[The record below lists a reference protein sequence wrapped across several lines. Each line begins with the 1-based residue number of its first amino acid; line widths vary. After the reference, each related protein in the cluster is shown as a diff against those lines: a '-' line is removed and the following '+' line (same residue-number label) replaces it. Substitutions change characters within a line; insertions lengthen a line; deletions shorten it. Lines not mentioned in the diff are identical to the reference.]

1 MRPPLAKQPPS
12 QDAPR
17 SWTSLLPRRNFRRA
31 LFLILILLAV
41 LAIKRS
47 GGLGTMFDAVAPPA
61 PPTYQ
66 LHVAPPA
73 TTKPAP

>member
-1 MRPPLAKQPPS
+1 MRPSLAKPPS
-12 QDAPR
+12 PKDAPR

-66 LHVAPPA
+66 LRVTPPA
-73 TTKPAP
+73 QTKPAP

>member
-1 MRPPLAKQPPS
+1 MRLPLAKQPPS
-12 QDAPR
+12 DDAPR

-31 LFLILILLAV
+31 LFLVLILLAV

-66 LHVAPPA
+66 LRVTPP
-73 TTKPAP
+73 TPPTP